1 MADTLPRITMP
12 KTSGPA
18 SRAQPLLG
26 AVVPMR
32 NPGNDEGYPAKVHI
46 RAALEEHPGSLKS
59 LLISTPIDPPRARP
73 GVSFKPGQ
81 RGGYPRPTRSRV
93 RSVGVSTRSDTPST

>member
-32 NPGNDEGYPAKVHI
+32 NPGNDEGYPINVHI

-59 LLISTPIDPPRARP
+59 LLIFNHNDPARARP
-73 GVSFKPGQ
+73 GVLFKPGQ
-81 RGGYPRPTRSRV
+81 TGGKPRAH
-93 RSVGVSTRSDTPST
+93 G